1 MWGLL
6 RLLVQ
11 HVVIGVTNKR
21 SVVRVEEH
29 LVRNLEG
36 MKSTLSVDN
45 GGKKSCTPPQVRPGH
60 RVSHNRELF
69 YGLPYNIVEGTLV
82 TLWLKSRSH
91 DQRTV
96 CVTTNLSSCLTVLI
110 LNVVPLKKTN

>member
-11 HVVIGVTNKR
+11 HVVISVTNKR

-36 MKSTLSVDN
+36 LLIMKEEEE
-45 GGKKSCTPPQVRPGH
+45 KKSYIC
-60 RVSHNRELF
+60 
-69 YGLPYNIVEGTLV
+69 
-82 TLWLKSRSH
+82 
-91 DQRTV
+91 
-96 CVTTNLSSCLTVLI
+96 CLLM
-110 LNVVPLKKTN
+110 PLTRLLAAFATIFQISNPW